1 MILTT
6 NKPQNNSDNFSI
18 NRQKID
24 EPPTPYR
31 HTAEGYDSECE
42 NNDALSHGSARSND
56 NNHKQEPKHQW
67 EALSAQLS
75 YQESLQNLPLAAQQ
89 PQPSIQQPVPSV
101 VHLGSSSQADRIR
114 LHLNEFGETS
124 QPQYEGGYDLTSART
139 NQSDLSVR
147 FGGEK
152 PSLTDEPFAEE
163 KHVLIEPG
171 AVAGVDSP
179 HKKDIFKQKRLAHY
193 NEFKVLQSLRSKD
206 TDEEEE
212 EEEEDE
218 DD

>member
-1 MILTT
+1 M
-6 NKPQNNSDNFSI
+6 
-18 NRQKID
+18 
-24 EPPTPYR
+24 
-31 HTAEGYDSECE
+31 
-42 NNDALSHGSARSND
+42 SHGSARSNE

-75 YQESLQNLPLAAQQ
+75 YQESLQNLPLAAQL
-89 PQPSIQQPVPSV
+89 PQPSVPSI

-114 LHLNEFGETS
+114 LHLNEFGESS
-124 QPQYEGGYDLTSART
+124 QPQYEAGYDLTSART

-171 AVAGVDSP
+171 AVAGSDSP

-206 TDEEEE
+206 TDDEEEE
-212 EEEEDE
+212 EGEG